1 MRKCEQ
7 IFGERLFNLVAR
19 PTFYRNM
26 FFYIYTFTTLQ
37 VVVSLKFFS
46 MYSIHSVMKE
56 RKKLI
61 LAKES
66 DIDKASMLKL

>member
-26 FFYIYTFTTLQ
+26 FFLYIYIYKT
-37 VVVSLKFFS
+37 SSGSFFEIFF
-46 MYSIHSVMKE
+46 YVFYPLGNEGKKE
-56 RKKLI
+56 IDTGKRK
-61 LAKES
+61 
-66 DIDKASMLKL
+66 